1 MQRSF
6 QAAQNNRY
14 NFNANNVTSNSSVS
28 SQRSQFNDHQYKSIA
43 MAPLSSSVS
52 ASSAAATATAAASS
66 QSIKQQPQDNYDMK
80 SSSSVG
86 SGQSSSPSTD
96 LDLNELF
103 KGDGPKFL
111 QLELYKN
118 FKPPIFIEPMSQ
130 RSFIDDNLASS
141 AYSKSKS
148 RRNFAAHLAK
158 LVFTPRERLECNCNG
173 RFGKKA
179 LDTQRLIAIRNTLF
193 KYYPCKQS
201 TLYLNGDTITSGD
214 HDENNVWIRQCLPA
228 IDESNRVLKKQLIAW
243 YKKNKQLDIKNGGGG
258 ACSSFNSSGM
268 YSGGGFNDSGNNL
281 MPSCLVDDDDQLE
294 DDFELNI

>member
-1 MQRSF
+1 
-6 QAAQNNRY
+6 
-14 NFNANNVTSNSSVS
+14 
-28 SQRSQFNDHQYKSIA
+28 
-43 MAPLSSSVS
+43 
-52 ASSAAATATAAASS
+52 
-66 QSIKQQPQDNYDMK
+66 MK
-80 SSSSVG
+80 SVGSVG
-86 SGQSSSPSTD
+86 SGQSSSTGPD
-96 LDLNELF
+96 IDLNELF
-103 KGDGPKFL
+103 KGEGPKFL

-118 FKPPIFIEPMSQ
+118 FKPPIFFDQMSQ

-179 LDTQRLIAIRNTLF
+179 LDTQRLMAIRNTLF

-243 YKKNKQLDIKNGGGG
+243 YKKNKQLDCKNGGAGT
-258 ACSSFNSSGM
+258 ANSSFANSSM
-268 YSGGGFNDSGNNL
+268 FSGGVSFNESSNNL
-281 MPSCLVDDDDQLE
+281 MSSCLVDDDEQLE

>member
-1 MQRSF
+1 MHTQPINHSRINNFNSNQRLPI
-6 QAAQNNRY
+6 QQLNRNHQQHQQQHRY
-14 NFNANNVTSNSSVS
+14 NDN
-28 SQRSQFNDHQYKSIA
+28 QYKSIA
-43 MAPLSSSVS
+43 LAPLPSFSSSS
-52 ASSAAATATAAASS
+52 NNS
-66 QSIKQQPQDNYDMK
+66 NDMK
-80 SSSSVG
+80 SSSS
-86 SGQSSSPSTD
+86 SSMNSQSPSAD
-96 LDLNELF
+96 IDLNELF
-103 KGDGPKFL
+103 KGEGPKFL

-118 FKPPIFIEPMSQ
+118 FKPPIFIDSMNQ
-130 RSFIDDNLASS
+130 RAFIDDNLASS

-179 LDTQRLIAIRNTLF
+179 LDTQRLMAIRNTLF

-243 YKKNKQLDIKNGGGG
+243 YKKNKQMENNKNGGGG
-258 ACSSFNSSGM
+258 TSSSFNNSIMYSSFGS
-268 YSGGGFNDSGNNL
+268 SGGGGIGNNGDNNNNISN
-281 MPSCLVDDDDQLE
+281 MGNDDDEQLE
-294 DDFELNI
+294 DDFDLNI

>member
-1 MQRSF
+1 VLF
-6 QAAQNNRY
+6 
-14 NFNANNVTSNSSVS
+14 
-28 SQRSQFNDHQYKSIA
+28 RSQQINRTPYDHQYKSIA
-43 MAPLSSSVS
+43 LTPLPSVS
-52 ASSAAATATAAASS
+52 NPKTE
-66 QSIKQQPQDNYDMK
+66 NYDTK
-80 SSSSVG
+80 PSIS
-86 SGQSSSPSTD
+86 QPTASPSSEI
-96 LDLNELF
+96 DLNELF
-103 KGDGPKFL
+103 KGEGPKFL

-118 FKPPIFIEPMSQ
+118 FKPPIFIDPMSQ

-243 YKKNKQLDIKNGGGG
+243 YKKNKQMDSKTGSMSN
-258 ACSSFNSSGM
+258 SFNQNNA
-268 YSGGGFNDSGNNL
+268 YSGFDNQMAN
-281 MPSCLVDDDDQLE
+281 CLVDDDEQLE